1 MAKVTITIEDKVDG
15 DHVVMMYA
23 DHEGWEEGQPATAAI
38 LMGVSVVEMVKEIC
52 GLDDKEVEKVGG
64 TD

>member
-15 DHVVMMYA
+15 DQVAVIYA
-23 DHEGWEEGQPATAAI
+23 DHEGWEDGEPATAAI
-38 LMGVSVVEMVKEIC
+38 LTGMSVMAIIEEVC
-52 GLDDKEVEKVGG
+52 GLDKQEVEKVGG